1 MQRRHR
7 RRHLKMWIVIGI
19 VVGAGFVAGLA
30 LKQERPVESQTFGAV
45 GFTAEGAYS

>member
-7 RRHLKMWIVIGI
+7 RRHLRLWIVIGV

-30 LKQERPVESQTFGAV
+30 LKQDRPIESQTFGSITIDGGDLEA
-45 GFTAEGAYS
+45 